1 MQNDE
6 ITNFLVVRH
15 HAAVVFPNQRR
26 VAVTVR
32 KVSQEKIHPTGNHVY
47 GCRLQRFDE
56 TGGQADRKAIMLPQF
71 SAMPR
76 GERDDAGILE
86 GSPSQAAHERRF
98 RSGVAAEPARVDI
111 ALAHAILQGY
121 LPAPSRGLSRG
132 TRRGKQR
139 FLAGRLGHDGAIARQ
154 IIRPVNGT
162 DAERLADQKS
172 LETRAVDK
180 KVTLNFSAIGK
191 GHASDE
197 TVVPLHHPC
206 HFAPYALES
215 VRFG

>member
-1 MQNDE
+1 
-6 ITNFLVVRH
+6 
-15 HAAVVFPNQRR
+15 
-26 VAVTVR
+26 
-32 KVSQEKIHPTGNHVY
+32 
-47 GCRLQRFDE
+47 
-56 TGGQADRKAIMLPQF
+56 
-71 SAMPR
+71 MPG

-86 GSPSQAAHERRF
+86 GSPSEAAHESRF
-98 RSGVAAEPARVDI
+98 RSGVAAEPARVHI
-111 ALAHAILQGY
+111 ALPHAILQGY

-154 IIRPVNGT
+154 IIRPVHGT

-180 KVTLNFSAIGK
+180 KVTLNFSAIGQR
-191 GHASDE
+191 HASDE

-206 HFAPYALES
+206 HFAPDALES
-215 VRFG
+215 VRFGVTAQIAGHQQCIDMQRIVCAANGGVTRLGRREEPAIFSHDIAGRKIQQ